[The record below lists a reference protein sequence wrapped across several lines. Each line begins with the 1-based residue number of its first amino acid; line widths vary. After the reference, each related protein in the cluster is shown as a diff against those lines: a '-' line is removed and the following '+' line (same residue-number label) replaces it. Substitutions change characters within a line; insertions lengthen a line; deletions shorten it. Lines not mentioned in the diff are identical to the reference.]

1 MAPYVSFLFAPF
13 QGDSRDGSGLGSL
26 GGGELGGI
34 LVYLVYLNHVFR
46 YG

>member
-26 GGGELGGI
+26 GGELGGI